1 MPLSADYNAMAMF
14 LLGLA
19 GTGHCLGMC
28 GPLVVAIPG
37 QVGRWCAH
45 PVYHLGRLVTY
56 TLVGA
61 CLGAIGGG
69 LTHLA
74 SAGTGQVLIW
84 TARLQVAISAL
95 AALVLLVLGL
105 HRMGFLREPRWL
117 AAATPQHLPVV
128 GSAMIRAMHHRSI
141 PAVFFLGLLLGL
153 LPCGLSYAAF
163 ARTLASGAMLT
174 GARWALAFGLGT
186 LPGLLVLGTGA
197 GAFLRHYRRQSEM
210 VTGLLMIGMAVS
222 LAVDIWTMAR

>member
-1 MPLSADYNAMAMF
+1 VPLGADYNAMAMF

-28 GPLVVAIPG
+28 GPLVVAVPG
-37 QVGRWCAH
+37 QVGLWCAH
-45 PVYHLGRLVTY
+45 PVYHAGRLVTY
-56 TLVGA
+56 TLTGA
-61 CLGAIGGG
+61 CLGGIGGG

-74 SAGTGQVLIW
+74 SAGTGPVLIW
-84 TARLQVAISAL
+84 TARLQVAVSAL
-95 AALVLLVLGL
+95 AALVLLLLGL
-105 HRMGFLREPRWL
+105 HRMGFLREPPWL
-117 AAATPQHLPVV
+117 AAATPQKIPGV
-128 GSAMIRAMHHRSI
+128 GSVLMRAMHHRSI
-141 PAVFFLGLLLGL
+141 PAVFLLGLMLGL

-174 GARWALAFGLGT
+174 GAQWALAFGLGT

-210 VTGLLMIGMAVS
+210 VAGLLMIGMAVS
-222 LAVDIWTMAR
+222 LAVEIWTVFN